1 MDQTEQEMSTKFYP
15 LPCMFTIA
23 SLFCGFYSILAA
35 IRGDFFVAATAIL
48 IAAVFDG
55 LDGRVARMTGTTSL
69 FGKELDSL
77 CDVVSFGVAPGLLAY
92 YWTLQPYGRYGWLAA
107 FLYVATT
114 TLRLARFNTQK
125 SSSKYFTGLPCPA
138 AAGTIS
144 ASVLFSNFIGLEGTV
159 THISLLLLVY
169 LLSYLMVS
177 NHRYYSFK
185 QPPQVNKAR
194 TFQLLVGAV
203 LIFVLIAAEP
213 QVMLFALAVLYVPSG
228 PLYGFY
234 RLLRRRLTVAKS
246 DTLESAKATINQSDR

>member
-1 MDQTEQEMSTKFYP
+1 MTDTEQEMSTKFYP

-23 SLFCGFYSILAA
+23 SLFCGFYSIIAS
-35 IRGDFFVAATAIL
+35 IKGDFFLAATAII

-55 LDGRVARMTGTTSL
+55 LDGRIARMTNTTSL

-77 CDVVSFGVAPGLLAY
+77 CDVVSFGVAPGILAY
-92 YWTLQPYGRYGWLAA
+92 YWALLPYGRYGWLAA

-125 SSSKYFTGLPCPA
+125 GTSAYFIGLPCPA

-144 ASVLFSNFIGLEGTV
+144 ATVLFCSFIGLDGSV

-185 QPPQVNKAR
+185 KPPKTNR
-194 TFQLLVGAV
+194 FGTFRFMVGGV
-203 LIFVLIAAEP
+203 LMFVLIAAEP
-213 QVMLFALAVLYVPSG
+213 QVMLCTLAALYVPSG
-228 PLYGFY
+228 PLHSIF
-234 RLLRRRLTVAKS
+234 RLMRRRRAKHEQ
-246 DTLESAKATINQSDR
+246 DERMAEINGNN